1 MAANAL
7 EWAPSSFA
15 VDVEKRADGAL
26 ILTPRTPLADYPRC
40 VTDALEHWAALAPDR
55 LLLAQ
60 RAADGQWRRLSY
72 GQTLLQVRALAAG
85 LAAFDLSAQR
95 PLVILSGNGIEH
107 QLLSLAAMYL
117 GVPYCPVSPAYSQA
131 GSDLAKLHYVMQ
143 LLTPG
148 MIAVLDTSPA
158 DRVDGA
164 ADPTAA
170 FARALRATAPA
181 DTVLVGSTLVGAAR
195 LAPDR
200 PVLALEQLAAGD
212 PGRDPTRAESAH
224 ALVQPDSIAKFLLTS
239 GSTGQPKAV
248 ITTHR
253 MLCSNQIMLRAA
265 LPFVLEQPPILVDWL
280 PWNHT
285 FGGSHNVGLAMFN
298 GGSLYIDDGRPMPG
312 AFERTVR
319 NLREISPTIHLDVPK
334 GFEMLTQR
342 MERDASLRDSFY
354 RRLRACFFAAAG
366 LPQHIWDALDR
377 QAVATRGERV
387 PILSGLG
394 ATETAPSVTFTT
406 PSAERAGVIGLPA
419 PGAIVKLARVGEK
432 WELRSRGPHVTP
444 GYWRAPA
451 QTAAAF
457 DEEGFYCMG
466 DAVRLID
473 PADPARGLVFDG
485 RLTEDF
491 KLSSGTRVSVG
502 PLRLSL
508 LRALAPLVLDVIIA
522 GHDRDYVA
530 LLLLPDIE
538 AACVAIGT
546 GAISTGTQA
555 LSQAELARDPRLL
568 RALAQ
573 RLERYTSAQLGSTT
587 RVRRAAVLTEPPSL
601 DRGEIT
607 DKGSLNQR
615 LMLQRWAHLIEE
627 LYRDVPPAHVISV
640 QQRAQQ
646 D

>member
-1 MAANAL
+1 MGADPLA
-7 EWAPSSFA
+7 WAPSSFA
-15 VDVEKRADGAL
+15 VEVERRTDGAL
-26 ILTPRTPLADYPRC
+26 ILTPRTPLADYPRR
-40 VTDALEHWAALAPDR
+40 VTDALEHWARLAPER

-72 GQTLLQVRALAAG
+72 GQTLRQVRALAAG
-85 LAAFDLSAQR
+85 LASFELSAQR
-95 PLVILSGNGIEH
+95 PLLILSGNGIEH
-107 QLLSLAAMYL
+107 LLLALAAMYL
-117 GVPYCPVSPAYSQA
+117 GVPYCPVSAAYSQA
-131 GSDLAKLHYVMQ
+131 GSDLAKLRYVMQ

-148 MIAVLDTSPA
+148 MIAALDT
-158 DRVDGA
+158 A
-164 ADPTAA
+164 ADTTAA
-170 FARALRATAPA
+170 FARALEATAPA
-181 DTVLVGSTLVGAAR
+181 DAVLVGAAP
-195 LAPDR
+195 LAPGR
-200 PVLALEQLAAGD
+200 AVLALEQLASE
-212 PGRDPTRAESAH
+212 DPTRAEAAH

-253 MLCSNQIMLRAA
+253 MLCSNQVMLRAA
-265 LPFVLEQPPILVDWL
+265 VPFVLEQPPILVDWL

-285 FGGSHNVGLAMFN
+285 FGGSHNVGLALFN
-298 GGSLYIDDGRPMPG
+298 GGSLYIDDGRPVPG

-334 GFEMLTQR
+334 GYEMLARR
-342 MERDASLRDSFY
+342 MEQDTALRDSFY

-377 QAVATRGERV
+377 HALATQGRRV

-394 ATETAPSVTFTT
+394 ATETAPAVTFTT
-406 PSAERAGVIGLPA
+406 PANERAGVIGLPA
-419 PGAIVKLARVGEK
+419 PGSIVKLAAVGDK

-444 GYWRAPA
+444 GYWRAA
-451 QTAAAF
+451 EQTAAAF

-491 KLSSGTRVSVG
+491 KLSSGSRVSVG

-508 LRALAPLVLDVIIA
+508 LRVLAPLALDLVIA
-522 GHDRDYVA
+522 GPDRDEVA
-530 LLLLPDIE
+530 ILVLPDLE
-538 AACVAIGT
+538 AACAAIG
-546 GAISTGTQA
+546 AGTA
-555 LSQAELARDPRLL
+555 PLPQAELARDPRLL
-568 RALAQ
+568 RLLAE
-573 RLERYTSAQLGSTT
+573 RLEQHARAQLGSTT
-587 RVRRAAVLTEPPSL
+587 RVQRAAVLSAPPSL

-615 LMLQRWAHLIEE
+615 LMLQRWAQLVEQ
-627 LYRDVPPAHVISV
+627 LYHKVPPAHVISV
-640 QQRAQQ
+640 QELAQQ
-646 D
+646 A